1 MLMVTSTNPVACCPV
16 CQTASRQIHCYYTRT
31 VTDLSWAD
39 FQVQLQ
45 LHVRRFVCS
54 NVLCTRRTFAERL
67 GEPIKAYAR
76 RTKRC
81 ASRLQTI
88 GLMLGGNAGALLA
101 KRMGLP
107 VSSDTLLRLVRALTV
122 PQRPTPDALGID
134 DFALRK
140 GQIYGTILVDIEH
153 HHLVDLL
160 PDREKATVTAWLKA
174 HPGVKLISRDRGG
187 TYAEASRE
195 GAPGAIQVAD
205 RFHLSQNLGET
216 LERVM
221 RREYPRIQEI
231 FGEVTQPADQSLPLQ
246 RHEADKQVSQQRRMA
261 IYEQVISLTE
271 QGYNQTEIAEQL
283 RMSRKKVRQLLK
295 GPPQPPVYKQRSTK
309 LSPYKSYLKR
319 RFTEEGCDNSLQ
331 LYREICRQGYDGCCS
346 VITNYVTQLRQQAG
360 VAAKTGRG
368 QTTQPKVFKDNIP
381 TPRQLRWW
389 FQLPVERLS
398 DKQQAQLMQVCQ
410 SEAEFA
416 LIYRLAQAFVTLL
429 HAHTDERLTQW
440 FEDVQRSAVAELIS
454 FAKGLKQDE
463 AAVRAGLI
471 LHWNQGPVEGA
482 VNRLKLIKRSM
493 YGRANFDLLRKRVL
507 CAA

>member
-1 MLMVTSTNPVACCPV
+1 VP
-16 CQTASRQIHCYYTRT
+16 TRC
-31 VTDLSWAD
+31 VPGARGL
-39 FQVQLQ
+39 
-45 LHVRRFVCS
+45 
-54 NVLCTRRTFAERL
+54 ERL
-67 GEPIKAYAR
+67 GEPIKASAR
-76 RTKRC
+76 RSKRC

-88 GLMLGGNAGALLA
+88 GLLLGGNAGALLA

-107 VSSDTLLRLVRALTV
+107 VSADTLLRLVRALQV
-122 PQRPTPDALGID
+122 PQRATPEVLGRD

-140 GQIYGTILVDIEH
+140 GQHYGTILVDREH
-153 HHLVDLL
+153 HHLVDLF
-160 PDREKATVTAWLKA
+160 PDREKARVTAWLKA
-174 HPGVKLISRDRGG
+174 HQGVKLISRERGG
-187 TYAEASRE
+187 TSAEAARE
-195 GAPGAIQVAD
+195 GAPRAIQVAD

-216 LERVM
+216 LERIM
-221 RREYPRIQEI
+221 RREYPRIQQS
-231 FGEVTQPADQSLPLQ
+231 FGEVAQPADQSLPLQ

-261 IYEQVISLTE
+261 IYEHVISLTE
-271 QGYNQTEIAEQL
+271 QGYNQTEIAEQV
-283 RMSRKKVRQLLK
+283 RMSRKKVRQLVK
-295 GPPQPPVYKQRSTK
+295 GPPQPPIYKQRSTK

-319 RFTEEGCDNSLQ
+319 RFTEEGCDTSLQ
-331 LYREICRQGYDGCCS
+331 LYREICLQGYDGCCS
-346 VITNYVTQLRQQAG
+346 VITNSVTQLRQHAG

-368 QTTQPKVFKDNIP
+368 QTTQPKAFKDTIP

-398 DKQQAQLMQVCQ
+398 NKHQTQLLQVCQ
-410 SEAEFA
+410 SEVEFA
-416 LIYRLAQAFVTLL
+416 LISRLAQAFVALL

-463 AAVRAGLI
+463 AAVRAGLS

-493 YGRANFDLLRKRVL
+493 YGRANFDVLRKRVL